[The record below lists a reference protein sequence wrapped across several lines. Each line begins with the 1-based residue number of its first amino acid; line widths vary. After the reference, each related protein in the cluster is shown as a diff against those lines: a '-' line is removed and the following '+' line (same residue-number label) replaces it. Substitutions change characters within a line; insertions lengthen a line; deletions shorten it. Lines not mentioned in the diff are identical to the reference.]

1 MFVVFLTGMVD
12 VLFSA
17 PNILPTIIF
26 GFVISYWLLV
36 ILGALDI
43 SSLDIEVDFDVE
55 ADIEIDYEADLA
67 STGEHD
73 ISFLNNVLRF
83 FNLKDL
89 PLMFFLTFWIFPT
102 LFATVIV
109 IQQFG
114 ISSFFTSLAIFL
126 PIGFVSLFIS
136 KFTTLPFVKMFKA
149 LEDESESALDLLGR
163 VVTIKFPISETIIG
177 QAEAF
182 ENGSS
187 LLLNVKTKNGAMQKG
202 DQAMII
208 KYISK
213 NDCYLV
219 EPHHSIY

>member
-12 VLFSA
+12 LLFSA

-43 SSLDIEVDFDVE
+43 SSLDIEVEFDVE
-55 ADIEIDYEADLA
+55 ADIEIDYDADLA

-83 FNLKDL
+83 FNLKDI

-109 IQQFG
+109 
-114 ISSFFTSLAIFL
+114 
-126 PIGFVSLFIS
+126 GFVALFIS
-136 KFTTLPFVKMFKA
+136 KITTLPFVKMFKA

-163 VVTIKFPISETIIG
+163 VVTIKFPISEKIIG
-177 QAEAF
+177 QAESF

-187 LLLNVKTKNGAMQKG
+187 LLLNVKTKNGEMQKG

-213 NDCYLV
+213 SDCYLV
-219 EPHHSIY
+219 EPHHSID